1 VALYFYFFNGGNSG
15 KGGPQYFWSVFYSL
29 NYSPKNP
36 VNNSQYEQSRKYY
49 LYRMNFKTND
59 ITLPIGS
66 FDIKLTTIDNIDE
79 LYDALIQKG
88 SDHEDVKDE
97 RIPYWAELWA
107 SAIGM
112 SRYLVDNPLV
122 TSETSVLE
130 IGCGLGLPSI
140 VAGLQGAKQVVMSDY
155 LQEALDFAQHNWSQN
170 VSLKKP
176 ILNLM
181 DWRTPDPA
189 VSADLLLASDVAYE
203 KRAFE
208 PLLKAFKTL
217 VKPNG
222 RILISEPNRPV
233 SKDFFSNLQNMGGYA
248 VKHTQ
253 MKVERKGHEFTV
265 NIYELNQNE

>member
-1 VALYFYFFNGGNSG
+1 MLFVTSNTYTRNLF
-15 KGGPQYFWSVFYSL
+15 
-29 NYSPKNP
+29 
-36 VNNSQYEQSRKYY
+36 Y
-49 LYRMNFKTND
+49 LYLMKFKTND
-59 ITLPIGS
+59 ITLPIGQ
-66 FDIKLTTIDNIDE
+66 FNVKLTTIDNIDE

-112 SRYLVDNPLV
+112 SRYLVDNQLV

-155 LQEALDFAQHNWSQN
+155 LSEALDFAQHNWSQN
-170 VSLKKP
+170 VFDKNP
-176 ILNLM
+176 ILNVM
-181 DWRTPDPA
+181 DWRTPDPS

-203 KRAFE
+203 ARAFE
-208 PLLKAFKTL
+208 PLLRAFKTL

-233 SKDFFSNLQNMGGYA
+233 SKDFFSNLKNTEGYH

-253 MKVERKGHEFTV
+253 MIVERKGHNFTV
-265 NIYELNQNE
+265 NVYELNQNE

>member
-1 VALYFYFFNGGNSG
+1 
-15 KGGPQYFWSVFYSL
+15 
-29 NYSPKNP
+29 
-36 VNNSQYEQSRKYY
+36 
-49 LYRMNFKTND
+49 MNFKTND

-66 FDIKLTTIDNIDE
+66 FNVKLTTIDNIDE
-79 LYDALIQKG
+79 LYDALIAKG
-88 SDHEDVKDE
+88 SEHEDVKDE

-170 VSLKKP
+170 VSVKKP

-181 DWRTPDPA
+181 DWRTPDPS

-203 KRAFE
+203 QRAFE

-233 SKDFFSNLQNMGGYA
+233 SKDFFSNLKNMALGDIPNSFGTEGYH

-253 MKVERKGHEFTV
+253 MMVERKGHNFTI
-265 NIYELNQNE
+265 NIYELNQNK